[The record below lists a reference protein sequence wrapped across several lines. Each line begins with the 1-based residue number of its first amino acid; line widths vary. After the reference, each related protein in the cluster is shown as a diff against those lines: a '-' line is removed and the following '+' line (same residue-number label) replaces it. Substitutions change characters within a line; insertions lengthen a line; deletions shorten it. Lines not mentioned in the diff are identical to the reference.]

1 MKCRH
6 CGRELQYVFVDLFN
20 SPPSNSYLSKEQL
33 NEPEILYPLKL
44 YVCEHCFL
52 VQIDEYKKSTEI
64 FNSDYAY
71 FSSYSTSWLEH
82 AKKYVNMITDKLNL
96 GSNSFVIEI
105 ASNDGYLLQYFKE
118 KNIPC
123 LGIEPTASTA
133 KAAREKGIDVQET
146 FFNAALAQTL
156 GRADLILG
164 NNVLAHVP
172 DINDFV
178 AGLKIALNPGGTITM
193 EFPHLLNLIDFNQFD
208 TIYHEHFSYLS
219 LMTVQKI
226 FSAQGLKIYNVEELP
241 THGGSLRIYAAHNE
255 NTFLTIE
262 ESVNNVIK
270 KEKSAGLDTVEGYQ
284 GFEKKIKQ
292 IKWDFLEFL
301 VKTRKEGKKI
311 AAYGAAAKGNTFLNY
326 CGIKSDI
333 IDYVVDASPHKQD
346 KYLPLSHIPIVCEDV
361 LKKEKP
367 DYIIILPWNL
377 RDEIVKQLHY
387 TKTWEAKLVTAIPE
401 IRID

>member
-146 FFNAALAQTL
+146 FFNAALARTL
-156 GRADLILG
+156 RKADLILG

>member
-6 CGRELQYVFVDLFN
+6 CGKQLQYVFVDLNN
-20 SPPSNSYLSKEQL
+20 SPPSNSYLTKEQL

-44 YVCEHCFL
+44 FVCEHCFL

-96 GSNSFVIEI
+96 GGNSFIIEI

-133 KAAREKGIDVQET
+133 KVEREKGIDVQET

-156 GRADLILG
+156 RKADLILG

-172 DINDFV
+172 DINDFA

-219 LMTVQKI
+219 LITVQKI
-226 FSAQGLKIYNVEELP
+226 FSDQGLKIYNVEELP
-241 THGGSLRIYAAHNE
+241 THGGSLRIYTTHNE

-270 KEKSAGLDTVEGYQ
+270 KEKSAGLDTVEGYR
-284 GFEKKIKQ
+284 GFGNKVKQ

-333 IDYVVDASPHKQD
+333 IDFVVDASPHKQG
-346 KYLPLSHIPIVCEDV
+346 KYLPLSHIPIVSEDM

-401 IRID
+401 IRII

>member
-1 MKCRH
+1 
-6 CGRELQYVFVDLFN
+6 
-20 SPPSNSYLSKEQL
+20 
-33 NEPEILYPLKL
+33 
-44 YVCEHCFL
+44 
-52 VQIDEYKKSTEI
+52 
-64 FNSDYAY
+64 
-71 FSSYSTSWLEH
+71 
-82 AKKYVNMITDKLNL
+82 MITEKLNL
-96 GSNSFVIEI
+96 NGNSFVIEI

-118 KNIPC
+118 KNIRC

-133 KAAREKGIDVQET
+133 KVAREKGIDVQEA

-156 GRADLILG
+156 KKADLILG

-178 AGLKIALNPGGTITM
+178 AGLKIALNTGGTITM
-193 EFPHLLNLIDFNQFD
+193 EFPHLLNLINLNQFD

-219 LMTVQKI
+219 LITVQKI
-226 FSAQGLKIYNVEELP
+226 FNSQGLKIYNVEELP

-255 NTFLTIE
+255 NTFLAIE

-270 KEKSAGLDTVEGYQ
+270 KEKSAGLDTVEGYR
-284 GFEKKIKQ
+284 GFEKKINK

-301 VKTRKEGKKI
+301 VKTRKDGKKI

-326 CGIKSDI
+326 CGVRSDI
-333 IDYVVDASPHKQD
+333 INFVVDASPHKQG
-346 KYLPLSHIPIVCEDV
+346 KYLPLSHIPIVSEDV

-377 RDEIVKQLHY
+377 HEEIVNQLNY
-387 TKTWEAKLVTAIPE
+387 TGAWRAKLITAIPE
-401 IRID
+401 IKVTLPPPVS

>member
-6 CGRELQYVFVDLFN
+6 CGKELQYVFVDLYN
-20 SPPSNSYLSKEQL
+20 SPPSNSYLTKDQL

-44 YVCEHCFL
+44 HVCEHCFL

-64 FNSDYAY
+64 FNADYAY

-82 AKKYVNMITDKLNL
+82 ARKYVDMITDKLNL
-96 GSNSFVIEI
+96 GRSSFVIEI

-146 FFNAALAQTL
+146 FFNAALARTL
-156 GRADLILG
+156 RKADLILG

-178 AGLKIALNPGGTITM
+178 TGLKIALNPGGTITM
-193 EFPHLLNLIDFNQFD
+193 EFPHLLNLINFNQFD
-208 TIYHEHFSYLS
+208 TIYHEHFSYLL

-226 FSAQGLKIYNVEELP
+226 FNAQGLKIYNVEELS
-241 THGGSLRIYAAHNE
+241 TQGGSLRIYAAHNE
-255 NTFLTIE
+255 NAFLTIE
-262 ESVNNVIK
+262 ESVYNVIK
-270 KEKSAGLDTVEGYQ
+270 KEKSAGLDTVEGYW
-284 GFEKKIKQ
+284 GFESKIKK

-301 VKTRKEGKKI
+301 VKTRKKGKKI

-326 CGIKSDI
+326 CGVRSDI
-333 IDYVVDASPHKQD
+333 INFVVDASPHKQG
-346 KYLPLSHIPIVCEDV
+346 KYLPLSHILVVSEDV

-377 RDEIVKQLHY
+377 RDEIVKKLHY
-387 TKTWEAKLVTAIPE
+387 AKTWKAKFVTVIPE
-401 IRID
+401 IRIV